1 MNCREC
7 LHKTW
12 NALNLG
18 DLHKERD
25 SKARIILSCLPVTGP
40 IMFFQNTF
48 GRLLGDLYPE
58 ADDYSKGL
66 PGRDEF
72 LPKFNTYSKY
82 SIFSSFS
89 TAALLITAI
98 AKGALGL
105 TAISGMATLLVTATG
120 VLSLYMCYDSSKEIT
135 ARNEQFARNMM
146 NNLS

>member
-1 MNCREC
+1 MNCSKC
-7 LHKTW
+7 LQRTW
-12 NALNLG
+12 NDLYLG
-18 DLHKERD
+18 DLHKKQD

-40 IMFFQNTF
+40 IMLFQNVF
-48 GRLLGDLYPE
+48 GRLLGDLYPQ
-58 ADDYSKGL
+58 ADDYSKGI

-105 TAISGMATLLVTATG
+105 TAISGMATLLAMATG
-120 VLSLYMCYDSSKEIT
+120 VLSLYMCYDSSKEIM
-135 ARNEQFARNMM
+135 RNEQSARNRM